1 VSVLERFR
9 MHTNAAAED
18 IDRARAWYE
27 EKLGLT
33 PKEEDE
39 GGLWY
44 RFEGDTWL
52 YVYGTESAG
61 TAKNT
66 IAGWTVKDIEKVMG
80 ELRSRG
86 VEFEDYDMPGFKTE
100 NGLADFGIAKAA
112 WFKDSEGNTFE
123 LTERPS

>member
-1 VSVLERFR
+1 MAVLEEFR

-18 IDRARAWYE
+18 LDRARAWYE

-33 PKEEDE
+33 PKEEDG

-52 YVYGTESAG
+52 YVYKTGSAG

-66 IAGWTVKDIEKVMG
+66 IAGWTVQDIEKVMQ
-80 ELRSRG
+80 ELRRRG
-86 VEFEDYDMPGFKTE
+86 VEFEDYDMPGIKTE
-100 NGLADFGIAKAA
+100 DGLATFETAKNA

-123 LTERPS
+123 LSEPLG